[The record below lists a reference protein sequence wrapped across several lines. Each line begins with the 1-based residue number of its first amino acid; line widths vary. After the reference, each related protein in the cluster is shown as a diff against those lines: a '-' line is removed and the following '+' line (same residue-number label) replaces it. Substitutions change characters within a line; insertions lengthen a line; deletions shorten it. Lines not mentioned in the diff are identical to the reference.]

1 MERDYVYPEEVYKP
15 NFRFGLPTIN
25 SENTTKDLVQS
36 GFAIEETPANE
47 AMYKKSHGF
56 SKPSEQVKRD
66 YKWPFNPA
74 EHRFGKTDQREL
86 NQAKKCLQPD
96 AAQQSFR

>member
-1 MERDYVYPEEVYKP
+1 
-15 NFRFGLPTIN
+15 
-25 SENTTKDLVQS
+25 
-36 GFAIEETPANE
+36 
-47 AMYKKSHGF
+47 MYKKSHGF

-96 AAQQSFR
+96 AAQ